1 MKHRIKLTESEL
13 RNIIK
18 ESVKKVMYEATS
30 QKRRDVFSVYAF
42 NDTQD
47 EGVDFFP
54 ETATT
59 YYNADKA
66 IRVAEKLAKEYQN
79 ESDRYTFSVYAG
91 EYEMPNGDVF
101 GEPFDIYSVSNH
113 D

>member
-1 MKHRIKLTESEL
+1 MKNRIKLTESQL
-13 RNIIK
+13 NRIIT

-66 IRVAEKLAKEYQN
+66 IRIAEKLAKEYQN
-79 ESDRYTFSVYAG
+79 ESDRYTFSVLAG